1 MLLARLFE
9 NRCFDFAVGR
19 STIIPS
25 WSSTLAG
32 FAVAAVVVV
41 EQAGHRAGL
50 LPVPV
55 VAAHHRSLH
64 RQSARLVVAFVANLT
79 VSPGAPSTYS
89 NQRTCHAL
97 PERSLIRKQQMPRRF
112 GTLLVLCRGGCLN
125 GGSTIREN
133 EKNGFVRT
141 YVTNY
146 DIMVHFLFRKM

>member
-32 FAVAAVVVV
+32 FAIAVAAVVVV
-41 EQAGHRAGL
+41 EQAGHKAGL

-112 GTLLVLCRGGCLN
+112 GTLLVLC
-125 GGSTIREN
+125 
-133 EKNGFVRT
+133 
-141 YVTNY
+141 
-146 DIMVHFLFRKM
+146 